1 MSRIDQHQVVE
12 QKRNGKR
19 ITIQIRDIR
28 KQFVVNHA
36 GVASIKTLI
45 VWWRKRNVVKLDV
58 LKGITLDVHEGECL
72 ALIGRN
78 GAGKSTLLSLIARIY
93 KPTSGDIIVSGRV
106 APLLEL
112 GAGFHLD
119 LTGIENIYFNGVI
132 LGLTRKEVQDRL
144 PKIIEFSEL
153 GDAIGAPVR
162 TYSSGMMARLGFAIA
177 IHVDADILIVDEV
190 LAVGDQKFEYIVGE
204 EGSGAF
210 VGGLRYG
217 EGTIYYKNGAKK
229 HIYWQ
234 GPSVG
239 FDFGGNG
246 SRTLTL
252 VYNSQSPEDLYD
264 RFAGVEGT
272 AYLVGGVGVNF
283 QKKDNI
289 TLAPIRTGVGARLGA
304 NIGYLKYSPRATWNP
319 F

>member
-1 MSRIDQHQVVE
+1 LDGILPWQRPYLGPKLGTIELRFMMHKYVRSFAILLTLSATIATTAAIAQTTNTAARVPKRSTYSTDEIMAQGHQFFGKTSRGLAQAIEYVFQ
-12 QKRNGKR
+12 N
-19 ITIQIRDIR
+19 
-28 KQFVVNHA
+28 
-36 GVASIKTLI
+36 
-45 VWWRKRNVVKLDV
+45 
-58 LKGITLDVHEGECL
+58 EGE
-72 ALIGRN
+72 
-78 GAGKSTLLSLIARIY
+78 
-93 KPTSGDIIVSGRV
+93 PT
-106 APLLEL
+106 A
-112 GAGFHLD
+112 
-119 LTGIENIYFNGVI
+119 
-132 LGLTRKEVQDRL
+132 
-144 PKIIEFSEL
+144 
-153 GDAIGAPVR
+153 
-162 TYSSGMMARLGFAIA
+162 
-177 IHVDADILIVDEV
+177 
-190 LAVGDQKFEYIVGE
+190 YIVGE

-234 GPSVG
+234 GPSLG

-283 QKKDNI
+283 QRKDNI
-289 TLAPIRTGVGARLGA
+289 TLAPIRTGMGARLGA